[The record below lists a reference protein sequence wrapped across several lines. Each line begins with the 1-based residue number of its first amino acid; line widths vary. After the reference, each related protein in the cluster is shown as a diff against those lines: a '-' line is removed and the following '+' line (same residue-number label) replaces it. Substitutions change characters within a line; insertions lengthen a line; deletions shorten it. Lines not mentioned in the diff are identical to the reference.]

1 MERNEIMSDGINQVF
16 LMGNLGSEPELR
28 TLPSGANLL
37 KFRMATNESYLD
49 KNKERQTRT
58 EWHDV
63 VMWGNRA
70 EPLSRILSKGSRVMV
85 EGTLRTTSYE
95 KDGVRR
101 WHTEITARDLHL
113 LGSRRSSSEPGDGS
127 WLSDTE
133 PVQALDGAVGF

>member
-1 MERNEIMSDGINQVF
+1 MSEGINQVF

-28 TLPSGANLL
+28 SLPSGAQLL
-37 KFRMATNESYLD
+37 RFRMATNESYLD

-85 EGTLRTTSYE
+85 EGTLRTSTYE
-95 KDGVRR
+95 KDGSRR

-113 LGSRRSSSEPGDGS
+113 LGPRRESSELSEGS
-127 WLSDTE
+127 WLGDTS
-133 PVQALDGAVGF
+133 PVSQVLDAAVGYG